1 MIDVRCFIKII
12 KPLQSPALT
21 LNIDFFFFLINIC
34 ENLDQLQRKLRN
46 QLTLV
51 HLKEIVR
58 ISHHT

>member
-1 MIDVRCFIKII
+1 MIDMRCFIKII
-12 KPLQSPALT
+12 KSLQSPALT
-21 LNIDFFFFLINIC
+21 LNIDFFFLINIC

-46 QLTLV
+46 HLTLV